1 MNYHI
6 KDVGDGCHIDGL
18 RCPNCRH
25 ELDFDIMKVSNK
37 QCIDY
42 IHIKLEDLENLKEYR
57 RKYKDITHHKYTKTP
72 ENEKIWGVN
81 ITD

>member
-1 MNYHI
+1 
-6 KDVGDGCHIDGL
+6 
-18 RCPNCRH
+18 
-25 ELDFDIMKVSNK
+25 MKVSNK